1 MRISHEA
8 ISPRPFIERRGALER
23 ELIAA
28 LRTGRPRTNNGPAS
42 GGYGAVAMNA
52 TLTVSLHALPE
63 QRRRTLGQIPAE
75 VFAEELRL
83 HETGGVATT
92 G

>member
-1 MRISHEA
+1 M
-8 ISPRPFIERRGALER
+8 
-23 ELIAA
+23 
-28 LRTGRPRTNNGPAS
+28 
-42 GGYGAVAMNA
+42 AMNA

-63 QRRRTLGQIPAE
+63 QRRRTLGQSPAE
-75 VFAEELRL
+75 VFAVELRL